1 MGLIENM
8 SDLAIGSSAT
18 TAKGD
23 TSNAWSTP
31 GPSAFDFRSDTIT
44 TPNAS
49 MLQAIQNTTLFDDG
63 YGEDP
68 TTIALEANMAKLC
81 GHEAG
86 LFLLSGT
93 MGNQV
98 AIRSLLTQP
107 PHAVLCDQRAH
118 IRYLEAGGIAMLCG
132 AMVNGVTPSNGTY
145 LRLEDIEEHV
155 ELSQGVNA
163 CPTKVIS
170 LENTLRGTIN
180 PLENVKKISDFAKKN
195 GIKMHLDGARLWE
208 VTAAGAGS
216 LEEYGK
222 CFNSVTLCF
231 SKGLGA
237 PMGSILVGSHEFIK
251 RVKWIRQAIGGA
263 LRQAGVIT
271 AAAQNAVDINFAGQ
285 GEKLKRTHVF
295 AKRIA
300 KHWESVGGVVENP
313 VDTNMVWLDLKK
325 AGVEV
330 TKLREMAK
338 ERGLKLT
345 RGRVVVHYQIADE
358 AVERLEGLMTDIMK
372 D

>member
-1 MGLIENM
+1 MGSIENM
-8 SDLAIGSSAT
+8 SDLAIDSSVTAT
-18 TAKGD
+18 KGE

-44 TPNAS
+44 TPNAT

-107 PHAVLCDQRAH
+107 PHAILCDQRAH

-132 AMVNGVTPSNGTY
+132 AMVNGVMPSNGAY
-145 LRLEDIEEHV
+145 LRLEDIEEHAEV
-155 ELSQGVNA
+155 TNGENVNA
-163 CPTKVIS
+163 YPTKVIS
-170 LENTLRGTIN
+170 LENTLRGIIN
-180 PLENVKKISDFAKKN
+180 PLDNIKKISEFAKKN

-208 VTAAGAGS
+208 VAAAGAGS

-222 CFNSVTLCF
+222 CFDSVTLCFSKGLGAPMGSILISEFAKKNGIKMHLDGARLWEVAAAGAGSLEEYGKCFDSVTLCF

-237 PMGSILVGSHEFIK
+237 PMGSILVGNHEFIK
-251 RVKWIRQAIGGA
+251 RAKWIRQAIGGEGEWWCTTRLPTKR
-263 LRQAGVIT
+263 LR
-271 AAAQNAVDINFAGQ
+271 
-285 GEKLKRTHVF
+285 
-295 AKRIA
+295 
-300 KHWESVGGVVENP
+300 
-313 VDTNMVWLDLKK
+313 DLK
-325 AGVEV
+325 GC
-330 TKLREMAK
+330 
-338 ERGLKLT
+338 
-345 RGRVVVHYQIADE
+345 
-358 AVERLEGLMTDIMK
+358 
-372 D
+372 

>member
-1 MGLIENM
+1 MGSIDNIEDIANG
-8 SDLAIGSSAT
+8 STTIAI
-18 TAKGD
+18 KGE

-31 GPSAFDFRSDTIT
+31 GPSAYDFRSDTIT

-49 MLQAIQNTTLFDDG
+49 MLHAIQNTTLFDDG

-68 TTIALEANMAKLC
+68 TTIALEANMAQLC

-107 PHAVLCDQRAH
+107 PHAVLCDHRAH
-118 IRYLEAGGIAMLCG
+118 ISYLEAGGIASLCG
-132 AMVNGVTPSNGTY
+132 AMVNGVVPSNGTY
-145 LRLEDIEEHV
+145 LRLEDIEEQV
-155 ELSQGVNA
+155 VRDEGVNF

-170 LENTLRGTIN
+170 LENTLRGVIF
-180 PLENVKKISDFAKKN
+180 PLEEVKKISAFAREN

-208 VTAAGAGS
+208 VAASGAGS
-216 LEEYGK
+216 LAEYGK
-222 CFNSVTLCF
+222 CFDSVTLCF

-237 PMGSILVGSHEFIK
+237 PMGSILVGSRDFIK
-251 RVKWIRQAIGGA
+251 RAKWIRQSIGGA

-271 AAAQNAVDINFAGQ
+271 AAAQNAVDINFAGE
-285 GEKLKRTHVF
+285 GEKLRRTHVL

-300 KHWESVGGVVENP
+300 KHWEGLGGVIENP

-325 AGVEV
+325 SGVEV
-330 TKLREMAK
+330 LRLRELAK
-338 ERGLKLT
+338 EKGVKLT
-345 RGRVVVHYQIADE
+345 RGRIVVHYQIADE
-358 AVERLEGLMTDIMK
+358 AVDKLESLLTDLLK
-372 D
+372 